1 MDKPKVQCV
10 IMGGGQGSR
19 LFPLTKMR
27 CKPAVPIGGK
37 YRLVDIPISNCI
49 HSGYNQIFL
58 LTQFHTRSLH
68 RHIQQTYR
76 FDNFNDGFVEI
87 LSAEQ
92 TNGQDHTWYE
102 GTADAVRKNLKYL
115 DLKDDDLVIVLGGD
129 HLYRMD
135 FSKMVQAHLD
145 SGADVTIAAK
155 AMPVVNVRQLGVM
168 EIDSRLRV
176 RQFVE
181 KPNSPAVIE
190 RLKINAELLKKCE
203 LNPNEAYCLASMGN
217 YIFRFDVLKK
227 ALQGKE
233 NDFGKEVLPKLLKE
247 GFHLN
252 AYLFNGYWE
261 DIGTIRSF
269 FDANLAL
276 TNIIPPFDFF
286 DAQRPI
292 FTQPLY
298 LPASKINGCIMEQVI
313 IAEGCLIDRA
323 SLKRCVIGTRSVIR
337 QNSFLHNTL
346 VMGNDTFEKK
356 HIAQDTIPYGIGNG
370 CFIENAILDKNVRI
384 GNRVKISPF
393 GKQNGYE
400 SNGCIVVDGIV
411 CVPNGTTLPDD
422 FIF

>member
-68 RHIQQTYR
+68 RHIQRTYR
-76 FDNFNDGFVEI
+76 FDHFNDGFVEI

-135 FSKMVQAHLD
+135 FSKMVQAHLG

-155 AMPVVNVRQLGVM
+155 AMPVANVRQLGVM

-190 RLKINAELLKKCE
+190 RLKLNPELLKKCE

-276 TNIIPPFDFF
+276 TNIVPPFDFF